1 MDETLEL
8 VDQYID
14 KFLASDFTIIKIND
28 EKYPNTILK
37 KRLQE
42 RIRER
47 GIRKMIA
54 YVFMNALYLE
64 KL

>member
-1 MDETLEL
+1 MDETLKL

-14 KFLASDFTIIKIND
+14 KFLASHHTIIKIND
-28 EKYPNTILK
+28 EKYPNKILK

-54 YVFMNALYLE
+54 YVFMNTLYLE